1 MFIEWLERMMWG
13 FLFALVAVLVLLT
26 LWLIGLVW
34 YIIYQSIQSLAII
47 ILIVGVGIPLGTL
60 LYTIYDNWS
69 YVSTLFEEKK
79 RKWENRNV

>member
-1 MFIEWLERMMWG
+1 MFKEWLERMMWG

-26 LWLIGLVW
+26 LWLIGLIW
-34 YIIYQSIQSLAII
+34 YIIYQSIQPLAII

-60 LYTIYDNWS
+60 IYTIYDNWS
-69 YVSTLFEEKK
+69 YVNTLFEEKK